1 MLKEILSI
9 AGKPGLFKLVTQ
21 GKNMLVVES
30 LIDGKRMPSYSRDKV
45 VTLGDIAIFTD
56 TEEVPLRQ
64 VLLNIKTKENGGI
77 CPVSSKADNEE
88 LRKYMAGVLPDYD
101 RERVYPSDMRKLF
114 NWYNILINSGISDFE
129 EVKSEEIS
137 EDMAE
142 VTAADT
148 AEVTAEDT
156 TKDTAE

>member
-9 AGKPGLFKLVTQ
+9 AGKPGLFKLVSQ

-77 CPVSSKADNEE
+77 CPVGSKADNEE
-88 LRKYMAGVLPDYD
+88 LRKYMAEILPDYD
-101 RERVYPSDMRKLF
+101 RDRVYPSDMRKLY

-129 EVKSEEIS
+129 EVKSEEIA
-137 EDMAE
+137 EDMTE

-148 AEVTAEDT
+148 SEDT
-156 TKDTAE
+156 ADTAE